1 MAKIR
6 VGELD
11 VHVQRLPPTVPP
23 AEGKAPVVVL
33 IHGMLYD
40 SLASYYFT
48 LGPRFAAEGMDVV
61 MYDLRGHGRTSRPA
75 TGYRLE
81 QYVEDLDNLLDAL
94 DITEPVHL
102 VGNSFGGS
110 IAFGLAA
117 TRPERVAS
125 VTAIEAEPPVEGWR
139 QRLGEGLAKAK
150 PWLSEDETIELIGQ
164 ARGGHTARLSRAAGK
179 LLQVT
184 TIAEDVLVSRTID
197 AGLTALRCPVLAL
210 FGDESVLMEQVEY
223 LRSNLANCRVVVLP
237 EQGHSVLIE
246 RTDDIAELIRDWVW
260 EQSSVLVEA
269 E

>member
-1 MAKIR
+1 MTKVR

-11 VHVQRLPPTVPP
+11 MHVQRLPPVVPP

-33 IHGMLYD
+33 IHGILYD

-48 LGPRFAAEGMDVV
+48 LGPTFAAEGMDVV

-81 QYVEDLDNLLDAL
+81 HHVEDLERLLDAL
-94 DITEPVHL
+94 EITEPVHL

-110 IAFGLAA
+110 VAFGLAA
-117 TRPERVAS
+117 ARPERVATI
-125 VTAIEAEPPVEGWR
+125 TAIEAEPPVEGWR
-139 QRLGEGLAKAK
+139 QRFGEGLAKAK
-150 PWLSEDETIELIGQ
+150 PWLCEDETIELISQ

-210 FGDESVLMEQVEY
+210 FGAESVLMEQVEY
-223 LRSNLANCRVVVLP
+223 MQSTLASCRMVVLP

-246 RTDDIAELIRDWVW
+246 RADEVSELIRHWVW
-260 EQSSVLVEA
+260 EQSSMLVEA

>member
-1 MAKIR
+1 MTKIR

-11 VHVQRLPPTVPP
+11 VHVQRLPPVVAP
-23 AEGKAPVVVL
+23 AEGRAPVVVL

-48 LGPRFAAEGMDVV
+48 LGPKFAADGMDVV

-81 QYVEDLDNLLDAL
+81 QHVEDLDRLLDAL
-94 DITEPVHL
+94 EITEPVHL

-110 IAFGLAA
+110 VAFGLAA
-117 TRPERVAS
+117 ARPERVATI
-125 VTAIEAEPPVEGWR
+125 TAIEAEPPVEGWR

-150 PWLSEDETIELIGQ
+150 PWLSEEETFELISQ

-179 LLQVT
+179 LLQAT
-184 TIAEDVLVSRTID
+184 TIAEDVLVSRIID
-197 AGLTALRCPVLAL
+197 AGLSALKCPVLAL
-210 FGDESVLMEQVEY
+210 YGDESVLMEQVDY
-223 LRSNLANCRVVVLP
+223 LQSTLANCRVVVLP

-246 RTDDIAELIRDWVW
+246 RTDEVSELIRDWVW
-260 EQSSVLVEA
+260 EQSRVLVEA